1 MNEQNMRFQSDF
13 VLKSLAALHT
23 ETRLCLV
30 GFQMTGKVF
39 EALSTCWTGHHIFRQ
54 HVLMDLPHVEV
65 KALPRVKGLA
75 THLAHVG
82 PHMAVHKLDVNRLLS
97 LRAMES
103 PQVGYN

>member
-13 VLKSLAALHT
+13 VLKSLTALHT

-30 GFQMTGKVF
+30 GFQMTDQVF

-82 PHMAVHKLDVNRLLS
+82 PHVTVHELDVNRLLS
-97 LRAMES
+97 LGAVES
-103 PQVGYN
+103 PHVG